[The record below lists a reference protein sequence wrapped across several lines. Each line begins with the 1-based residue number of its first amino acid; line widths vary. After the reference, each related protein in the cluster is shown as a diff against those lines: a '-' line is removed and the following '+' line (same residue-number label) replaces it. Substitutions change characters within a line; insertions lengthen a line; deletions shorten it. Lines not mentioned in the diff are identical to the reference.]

1 LYVDP
6 RGPRAG
12 AVITTVVLAVALAT
26 SNGWIVAAQGVVFA
40 IGAFGGLARAPYG
53 LLFKHVLRPRLAAP
67 TELEPEGPPR
77 FAQAVGLGFAVI
89 GAVGYLTGVTPL
101 GIVATAAAFLAAFA
115 NAAFGFCLGCEVQ
128 LRIAKLL
135 GRPAVCRVPVRATP
149 SVTTS

>member
-6 RGPRAG
+6 RGPRVG

-26 SNGWIVAAQGVVFA
+26 SNGWVVAAQGVIFA
-40 IGAFGGLARAPYG
+40 IGAIGGLNHSPYG
-53 LLFKHVLRPRLAAP
+53 LLFKRFIRPQLAAP

-77 FAQAVGLGFAVI
+77 FAQAVGLGFAVL

-101 GIVATAAAFLAAFA
+101 GIVATAAALLAAFL

-128 LRIAKLL
+128 LRIAKRL
-135 GRPAVCRVPVRATP
+135 GRPAVCRVPVP
-149 SVTTS
+149 VTTS